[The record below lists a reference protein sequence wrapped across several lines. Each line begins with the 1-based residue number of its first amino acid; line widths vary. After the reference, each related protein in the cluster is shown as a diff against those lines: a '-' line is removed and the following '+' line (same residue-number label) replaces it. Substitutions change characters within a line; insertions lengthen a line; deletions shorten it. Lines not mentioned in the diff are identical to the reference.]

1 MISIR
6 RGFQALTASIAL
18 AALLAACG
26 GGSDDIQSV
35 RVMGDSL
42 ADVGTFGTKFTI
54 QGQDIYPERVGE
66 AYGLGKGCSH
76 FVFDKTTFVKN
87 PKAGCTNYA
96 IGGGVINP
104 ASGGLSSTDP
114 RVLSVQF
121 ATATAGGHFSHRD
134 LLLIDGGGN
143 DAAALVGAYL
153 NAGNGAAGAA
163 AFAALLSTQLT
174 PAQVGAAA
182 AAGQPGLATAGGQ
195 YMTALADIFAT
206 QIRSQLIDKGAK
218 RIVLINMPAIT
229 LTPRFQLV
237 LDQIAQV
244 SGPGAIG
251 AAARTQAEALFN
263 GWVRAFN
270 TQLATRFKGDER
282 VALVDLFGEFNSW
295 VAEPAK
301 FGLTDAKRTAC
312 PITGIGSDG
321 LPSYTFATCTTT
333 ALAATPPSGVSGND
347 WFNRWLFS
355 DGFHPTG
362 KGHEL
367 ATQSILRTLRAAGW
381 L

>member
-1 MISIR
+1 MNSIR
-6 RGFQALTASIAL
+6 RGLQALTASVAL

-26 GGSDDIQSV
+26 GGGDPVRSV

-42 ADVGTFGTKFTI
+42 ADAGTFGLKFTI

-66 AYGLGKGCSH
+66 AYGLGKGCNFFS
-76 FVFDKTTFVKN
+76 FTGTTFAPN
-87 PKAGCTNYA
+87 SKAGCTNYA

-104 ASGGLSSTDP
+104 ASSGLTAADP
-114 RVLSVQF
+114 RGIGVQF
-121 ATATAGGHFSHRD
+121 AAATAGGKFNRGD

-153 NAGNGAAGAA
+153 KAASDGGAAY
-163 AFAALLSTQLT
+163 AALLGTQLT
-174 PAQVGAAA
+174 QAQVGQA
-182 AAGQPGLATAGGQ
+182 AAGGQAGLANAGGL
-195 YMTALADIFAT
+195 YMTALANTFAT
-206 QIRSQLIDKGAK
+206 MIQSQLIDKGAE

-229 LTPRFQLV
+229 LTPRFQAV

-244 SGPGAIG
+244 SGPGATG
-251 AAARTQAEALFN
+251 AAARTQAETLFN
-263 GWVRAFN
+263 TWVAAFN
-270 TQLATRFKGDER
+270 SQLAARFNGNAK
-282 VALVDLFGEFNSW
+282 VAMVDLFGEFKAW
-295 VAEPAK
+295 VSEPAK
-301 FGLTDAKRTAC
+301 YGLADAKRTAC
-312 PITGIGSDG
+312 PITGTGSDG

-333 ALAATPPSGVSGND
+333 VLAATPPSGATGSD
-347 WFNRWLFS
+347 WFNSWLFS
-355 DGFHPTG
+355 DSFHPTG